1 MKTYCEEN
9 NDNVFNYVPLTFHIK
24 GEENDF
30 EEIAIFEESIDSK
43 KEKEKLL
50 WIVKPG
56 ENSNRGCGI

>member
-56 ENSNRGCGI
+56 

>member
-30 EEIAIFEESIDSK
+30 EEIAIFEESISSK

-56 ENSNRGCGI
+56 ENWNRGCGI